1 MRLGDEF
8 PDVLECFLDVVDER
22 RHVPAPTP
30 QLPAEPERVVA
41 TRQMSATSAEFA
53 DFLTSVEVI

>member
-1 MRLGDEF
+1 MRLGDEH
-8 PDVLECFLDVVDER
+8 PDVLDCFLDVVDER
-22 RHVPAPTP
+22 RPPPAPQP
-30 QLPAEPERVVA
+30 PAEPERVVR